1 MATSIAMGS
10 VWTVLVLCTAFLSLW
25 VTPSQGLD
33 ISYCSPDN
41 NAGSYQGHYN
51 EFQSNGACQQQ
62 CQGSFAF
69 AVLQGYYCWC
79 SNYVPSE
86 QESTYNCNQQ
96 CPGFTSEWCGNTD
109 SDLYGYYLLSAGV
122 PLGTSGSTA
131 STPSTTSSPSSS
143 SSSSV
148 SIATSTSAVTS
159 TPTSASASAS
169 ASTSSLDSGSPTSSP
184 TPGNWKTSRSSSS
197 VVTYGSSQSSDVAG
211 VVTWS
216 SDSSMSSVDPAFPT
230 TSPPSMTS
238 PSSSNPTPTDIYTS
252 VTTVTGEVRT
262 VVVTPSAAATSD
274 ATLGQSST
282 QGSGVST
289 GKVVGIVLGVA
300 LGIGGLIGG
309 AVYLWFRRRHKKL
322 QQEQGPETAYV
333 PRTGDSSPSNNVPSR
348 QVSQLSSSG
357 LLGTK
362 IPRVNTSGLTLANDL
377 RSVDTSSTAF
387 DRRSLGTDQRLNPYA
402 LYIHDESR
410 LSNVSLQDNQDY
422 SRQLRV
428 ANPDP

>member
-1 MATSIAMGS
+1 MGS
-10 VWTVLVLCTAFLSLW
+10 LWTVLFLCTGFVSLW

-79 SNYVPSE
+79 SNYVPTP

-109 SDLYGYYLLSAGV
+109 SGLYGYYLLSAGV
-122 PLGTSGSTA
+122 PLGTSGST
-131 STPSTTSSPSSS
+131 SNTPSTTSSPSSS
-143 SSSSV
+143 PSSSV
-148 SIATSTSAVTS
+148 SIDASTSTLTS
-159 TPTSASASAS
+159 KPAS
-169 ASTSSLDSGSPTSSP
+169 ASTYSLDTGSPTSSP
-184 TPGNWKTSRSSSS
+184 ASDTWKTASS
-197 VVTYGSSQSSDVAG
+197 VVTYGSSQSSDGAG

-216 SDSSMSSVDPAFPT
+216 SDTSMSLVSSTTPT
-230 TSPPSMTS
+230 TPPPSTTDPPS
-238 PSSSNPTPTDIYTS
+238 TSSSPTPTEIYTS

-262 VVVTPSAAATSD
+262 VVVTPSSAATSD

-282 QGSGVST
+282 GGGGVST

-300 LGIGGLIGG
+300 LGIGGVIGT

-322 QQEQGPETAYV
+322 QQEHGSETAYL

-357 LLGTK
+357 LLGSK
-362 IPRVNTSGLTLANDL
+362 IPRINTSGVTLGNDL
-377 RSVDTSSTAF
+377 RSADTSSTGF

>member
-1 MATSIAMGS
+1 MGS
-10 VWTVLVLCTAFLSLW
+10 LWTVLFLCTGFVSLW

-79 SNYVPSE
+79 SNYVPAP

-109 SDLYGYYLLSAGV
+109 SGLYGYYLLSAGV
-122 PLGTSGSTA
+122 PLGTSGST
-131 STPSTTSSPSSS
+131 SNTPSTTSSPSSS
-143 SSSSV
+143 PSSSV
-148 SIATSTSAVTS
+148 SIDASTSTLTS
-159 TPTSASASAS
+159 KPAS
-169 ASTSSLDSGSPTSSP
+169 ASTYSLDTGSPTSSP
-184 TPGNWKTSRSSSS
+184 ASDTWKTASS
-197 VVTYGSSQSSDVAG
+197 VVTYGSSQSSDGAG

-216 SDSSMSSVDPAFPT
+216 SDTSMSLVSSTTPT
-230 TSPPSMTS
+230 TPPPSTTDPPS
-238 PSSSNPTPTDIYTS
+238 TSSSPTPTEIYTS

-262 VVVTPSAAATSD
+262 VVVTPSSAATSD

-282 QGSGVST
+282 GGGGVST

-300 LGIGGLIGG
+300 LGIGGVIGT

-322 QQEQGPETAYV
+322 QQEHGSETAYL

-357 LLGTK
+357 LLGSK
-362 IPRVNTSGLTLANDL
+362 IPRINTSGVTLGNDL
-377 RSVDTSSTAF
+377 RSADTSSTGF

>member
-1 MATSIAMGS
+1 MGS
-10 VWTVLVLCTAFLSLW
+10 LWTVLFLCTGFVSLW

-79 SNYVPSE
+79 SNYVPAP

-109 SDLYGYYLLSAGV
+109 SGLYGYYLLSAGV
-122 PLGTSGSTA
+122 PLGTSGST
-131 STPSTTSSPSSS
+131 SNTPSTTSSPSSS
-143 SSSSV
+143 PSSSS
-148 SIATSTSAVTS
+148 
-159 TPTSASASAS
+159 
-169 ASTSSLDSGSPTSSP
+169 
-184 TPGNWKTSRSSSS
+184 
-197 VVTYGSSQSSDVAG
+197 SDGAG

-216 SDSSMSSVDPAFPT
+216 SDTSMSLVSSTTPT
-230 TSPPSMTS
+230 TPPPSTTDPPS
-238 PSSSNPTPTDIYTS
+238 TSSSPTPTEIYTS

-262 VVVTPSAAATSD
+262 VVVTPSSAATSD

-282 QGSGVST
+282 GGGGVST

-300 LGIGGLIGG
+300 LGIGGVIGT

-322 QQEQGPETAYV
+322 QQEHGSETAYL

-357 LLGTK
+357 LLGSK
-362 IPRVNTSGLTLANDL
+362 IPRINTSGVTLGNDL
-377 RSVDTSSTAF
+377 RSADTSSTGF